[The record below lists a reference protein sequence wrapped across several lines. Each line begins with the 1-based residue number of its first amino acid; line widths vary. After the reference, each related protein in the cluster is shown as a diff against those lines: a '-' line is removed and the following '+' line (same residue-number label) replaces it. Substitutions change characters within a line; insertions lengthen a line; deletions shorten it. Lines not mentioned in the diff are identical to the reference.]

1 MAQHAVL
8 AREATSR
15 PRALAAL
22 KKSDLE
28 GLRRELAAG
37 LSPDSR
43 DLRQRTLLHAA
54 LDRLRARRRKQ
65 RTPLICNS
73 MHEACIGK
81 HIGEIQAACIV
92 ALLSAG
98 ADVRAR
104 DGENCTPLHYCM
116 DIGGASTAKLLLEAG
131 ADVNAVNDH
140 GENSLHFASHTRAT
154 DCVEVLLAA
163 GSRVDVC
170 DRRLNIDALMV
181 ATLSNARQ
189 LPASRKM
196 TWLLLRAGAR
206 NPKYPANWA
215 PMTRY
220 GKLECEFRP
229 YLTKIDRA
237 GGFKKYEQQ
246 RVKALVAI
254 FRPFS
259 CSPIARGCTKT
270 TV

>member
-15 PRALAAL
+15 SRLAAL
-22 KKSDLE
+22 KQSDLE
-28 GLRRELAAG
+28 GLRSELAAG

-43 DLRQRTLLHAA
+43 DLRQRTLLH
-54 LDRLRARRRKQ
+54 
-65 RTPLICNS
+65 
-73 MHEACIGK
+73 EACIGK
-81 HIGEIQAACIV
+81 YIGEIQTACIV

-170 DRRLNIDALMV
+170 DRRLNITPLMV
-181 ATLSNARQ
+181 ATLSNGRQ

-206 NPKYPANWA
+206 NPKYPANGA

-220 GKLECEFRP
+220 
-229 YLTKIDRA
+229 
-237 GGFKKYEQQ
+237 
-246 RVKALVAI
+246 
-254 FRPFS
+254 
-259 CSPIARGCTKT
+259 
-270 TV
+270 